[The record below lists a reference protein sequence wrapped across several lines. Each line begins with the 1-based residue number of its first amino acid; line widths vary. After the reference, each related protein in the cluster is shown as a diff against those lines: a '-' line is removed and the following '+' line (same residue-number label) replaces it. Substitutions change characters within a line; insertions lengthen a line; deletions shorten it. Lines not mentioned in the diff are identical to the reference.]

1 MPFDVTY
8 PEFNYEAVIYY
19 SLVVYAFATYR
30 FLQQE
35 FLLLLSVPDTWQKAI
50 NNFAVKEFYFYIW
63 L

>member
-8 PEFNYEAVIYY
+8 PEFNYEAVKHY
-19 SLVVYAFATYR
+19 SLVVYVSAAYR

-35 FLLLLSVPDTWQKAI
+35 FLLFLSVPDTWQKAI